1 MKNFALSEDLWEQF
15 FHGNRLACAR
25 IISIVDNHPE
35 SVQLILDRL
44 LPKRKN
50 AVRVG
55 ITGPPGVG
63 KSTIT
68 SSLAEQASRNG
79 LHVGIIAVDPSSP
92 FSGGAF
98 LGDRIRMQNLS
109 GNPNV
114 FIRSLASRSSGGL
127 SISTPYVADVLDAFG
142 MDVILI
148 ETVGVGQAELDVI
161 LYCDVIML
169 VLQPSTGDA
178 IQMMK
183 AGIMET
189 ADLFII
195 NKADLPG
202 SDQLSDYIH
211 FIFETN
217 LSHTKEKTPPILK
230 TSALQNLGIDEVF
243 TALQDRIQNLVRSGK
258 ISDKRRNRIQNE
270 IEKTVKQHIWE
281 QVLKLDDLDQQIQQ
295 AAVHFEKNG
304 ASPYPFIKK
313 MCSSLDVTLRKPLS
327 NEFAPRREQQD
338 KSS

>member
-1 MKNFALSEDLWEQF
+1 VENFIISEDLWKQF
-15 FHGNRLACAR
+15 FNGNRLACAR
-25 IISIVDNHPE
+25 IISAVDNHPE
-35 SVQLILDRL
+35 SVPDILNRL
-44 LPKRKN
+44 LPNRKN

-79 LHVGIIAVDPSSP
+79 LCVGIIAVDPSSP

-109 GNPNV
+109 GNPHV
-114 FIRSLASRSSGGL
+114 FMRSLASRSGGGL
-127 SISTPYVADVLDAFG
+127 SVSTPYVADVLDAFG
-142 MDVILI
+142 MDIILI

-161 LYCDVIML
+161 LYSDLIML

-183 AGIMET
+183 AGIMEA
-189 ADLFII
+189 ADFFVI

-202 SDQLSDYIH
+202 SDQLFDYIH
-211 FIFETN
+211 FIFETR
-217 LSHTKEKTPPILK
+217 LSQTKQKIPPILK
-230 TSALQNLGIDEVF
+230 TSALQNTGIEQVF
-243 TALQDRIQNLVRSGK
+243 TALQDRIHNLVRSGK
-258 ISDKRRNRIQNE
+258 IAEKRRNRICNE
-270 IEKTVKQHIWE
+270 IEKAVKQHIW
-281 QVLKLDDLDQQIQQ
+281 QQTLKLDDVDIQIQQ
-295 AAVHFEKNG
+295 AADDFEKNG
-304 ASPYPFIKK
+304 ASPYHFIKTL
-313 MCSSLDVTLRKPLS
+313 CSSLDVNLSKPPS
-327 NEFAPRREQQD
+327 PDSAPGPVRQN